1 MADKPETPARLCGR
15 LWATLVVLRAVGED
29 RGKNTDLLDESWLD
43 KVQKQPGDQ
52 LDRQLALAARYLRK
66 ARRRGARHGEAGT
79 RLFLAIPEYVP
90 QDGRFPRPSVASR
103 RGPSSSRPITSSAA
117 GTPSTSRC
125 SSDPCPAPVQPRC
138 VGANMRSTAG
148 RTTTD
153 GPGDARALA
162 RSASRVSGDVRTPGT
177 PKDSARAT

>member
-29 RGKNTDLLDESWLD
+29 RGKNTDLLDESRLD

-90 QDGRFPRPSVASR
+90 QDGRFPPSFGGEPQRTEFVEAYHEQRSR
-103 RGPSSSRPITSSAA
+103 YAEH
-117 GTPSTSRC
+117 
-125 SSDPCPAPVQPRC
+125 QP
-138 VGANMRSTAG
+138 
-148 RTTTD
+148 
-153 GPGDARALA
+153 LF
-162 RSASRVSGDVRTPGT
+162 
-177 PKDSARAT
+177 K